1 MLRRS
6 ADTTRLIDRLEKKDL
21 VTRIQSQEDR
31 RQVEITISDKGV
43 ELLNQIASS
52 ITFSERLLSELKPYE
67 IKVLNKML
75 EKIRMEWLLELSVE
89 KNTQNLV
96 PKVSLGMPCGKLCFH
111 TIETQWIRNSSG
123 YKFWLPT
130 FSWNRVSGITFPT
143 GTLGTR
149 TNEDVRNERELA
161 ETRMDEMLEKDP
173 MNLGIDIDF
182 IINCLSITADCQKLL

>member
-1 MLRRS
+1 MSSEEELMKSYNIGIYQKGLINLILTSDFIQTKLDYYLKEYDLTLQQYGILRILWREYPNKCTNSFIKDRMLRRS

-75 EKIRMEWLLELSVE
+75 EKIRME
-89 KNTQNLV
+89 
-96 PKVSLGMPCGKLCFH
+96 
-111 TIETQWIRNSSG
+111 
-123 YKFWLPT
+123 
-130 FSWNRVSGITFPT
+130 
-143 GTLGTR
+143 
-149 TNEDVRNERELA
+149 
-161 ETRMDEMLEKDP
+161 
-173 MNLGIDIDF
+173 
-182 IINCLSITADCQKLL
+182 